1 MAERAAEISVAR
13 ESNRVPA
20 ISSHLRPEFSTTDV
34 KEILAHRMHPRKV
47 KVP

>member
-1 MAERAAEISVAR
+1 MAEISVAR

-20 ISSHLRPEFSTTDV
+20 ISSRWPEFSAPDV
-34 KEILAHRMHPRKV
+34 REILAHRMHPRKV